1 MKSLGRHVLTEYYGC
16 DPRILDDEVLLKEIM
31 EEAARRS
38 GATIVKSVFHRFSP
52 YGVSGVVVIA
62 ESHLSIHTWPEF
74 GYASVDLY
82 TCGETVDPWV
92 AFEYLKT
99 HLRAKTATTLE
110 LKRGQL
116 DTVCLFKP
124 SNFEGVSLKQAG
136 VD

>member
-1 MKSLGRHVLTEYYGC
+1 MRALGRHILSEYYGC
-16 DPRILDDEVLLKEIM
+16 DPFVLDDVEFLKEIM

-38 GATIVKSVFHRFSP
+38 GATIVNSVFHRFNP

-82 TCGETVDPWV
+82 TCGEKVDPWI
-92 AFEYLKT
+92 AFEFLKKK
-99 HLRAKTATTLE
+99 LKAKTATTIE

-116 DTVCLFKP
+116 ETVTLFKP
-124 SNFEGVSLKQAG
+124 QNYNLPFKAVGI
-136 VD
+136 D